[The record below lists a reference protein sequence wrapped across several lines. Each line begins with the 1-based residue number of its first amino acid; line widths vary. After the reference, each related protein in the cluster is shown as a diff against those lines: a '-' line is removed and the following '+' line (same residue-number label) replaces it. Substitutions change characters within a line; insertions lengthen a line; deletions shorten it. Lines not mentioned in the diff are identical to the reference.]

1 MRQTRALH
9 DLPQK
14 DSVKSGLINP
24 CTVPPQGIP
33 GLPNIVPYFTNS
45 ACVRQFMELYVF
57 QPHSHSFAFSFYF
70 FGNPIAGWDAKKWTE
85 KDKKK

>member
-9 DLPQK
+9 ALPQK

-45 ACVRQFMELYVF
+45 ACVRQF
-57 QPHSHSFAFSFYF
+57 SFYF

>member
-33 GLPNIVPYFTNS
+33 GLPNIVPYFTNY
-45 ACVRQFMELYVF
+45 ACVRQF
-57 QPHSHSFAFSFYF
+57 SFYF
-70 FGNPIAGWDAKKWTE
+70 SAILLQDGMPRNGRRKTRRNNKTNNEIIT
-85 KDKKK
+85 